1 MIQKL
6 ILVKG
11 NDTTELDELLNNG
24 YCIKDFKPICEPV
37 STSVSCG
44 GDCNYYRDRIARGNV
59 YAYVLL
65 ERNPRIFNEKCK

>member
-1 MIQKL
+1 MQKL

-24 YCIKDFKPICEPV
+24 YYIKDFKPICEPV
-37 STSVSCG
+37 STSVSCE
-44 GDCNYYRDRIARGNV
+44 GDCNYYRDRIARGYV

-65 ERNPRIFNEKCK
+65 ERSSKILNEKCK